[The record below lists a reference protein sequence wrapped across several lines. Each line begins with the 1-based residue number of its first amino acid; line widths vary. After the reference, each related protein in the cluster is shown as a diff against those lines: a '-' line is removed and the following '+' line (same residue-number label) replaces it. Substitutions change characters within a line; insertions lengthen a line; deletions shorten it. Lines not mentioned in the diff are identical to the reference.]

1 MRSLGGLAQFETSVM
16 RRCPRYDRCSAPNC
30 PLDPGY
36 HDRAHRQADEEKCGV
51 AKTIRLRI
59 VEEAKA
65 EALAAVAALP
75 YGGLTAW
82 EYRGRMRW
90 EQMSD
95 EEKARVLSRAN
106 SPGFQAA
113 VERHRATSHEET
125 GISENPE
132 PVAQNAGSGKETG
145 GPEPGARPADGSR
158 EEGGAR

>member
-1 MRSLGGLAQFETSVM
+1 MRNPGGLAQFETSVI
-16 RRCPRYDRCSAPNC
+16 RRCPRYDRCSASKC

-90 EQMSD
+90 EQMSE
-95 EEKARVLSRAN
+95 EEKASMLSHAN
-106 SPGFQAA
+106 NPGFQAA
-113 VERHRATSHEET
+113 VQRRRATGHEET
-125 GISENPE
+125 GISESPE
-132 PVAQNAGSGKETG
+132 PVAQIAPSGGNSG
-145 GPEPGARPADGSR
+145 GTEPGTDPTDGNQG
-158 EEGGAR
+158 GGAE

>member
-1 MRSLGGLAQFETSVM
+1 MRNLGGLAQFETSVM
-16 RRCPRYDRCSAPNC
+16 RRCPRYDRCSASKC

-36 HDRAHRQADEEKCGV
+36 HDRADRQADEEKCGV

-90 EQMSD
+90 EQMSE
-95 EEKARVLSRAN
+95 EEKARMLSHAN
-106 SPGFQAA
+106 NPGFQAA
-113 VERHRATSHEET
+113 VERRRATGHEET
-125 GISENPE
+125 GISESPE
-132 PVAQNAGSGKETG
+132 PVAQIAPSGGNSG
-145 GPEPGARPADGSR
+145 GPEPGTDPTDGSQG
-158 EEGGAR
+158 GGAE